1 MVLNLG
7 VSKDGRTQF
16 WSCPIKTCNGRAHS
30 PINTENLHVVTE
42 HNHAKVQNQHV
53 VRERN
58 EIIKQTALANPGLAP
73 RELNMQARAGLSDE
87 QLMQMPSSSAVQ
99 RRVELLREIPERRQV
114 DAKLLVDIIIAV
126 KVEVKYITIHAFIG
140 RICR

>member
-1 MVLNLG
+1 MNLG

-16 WSCPIKTCNGRAHS
+16 WSYPIKICYGRAHS
-30 PINTENLHVVTE
+30 PINTEILHIVTE

-99 RRVELLREIPERRQV
+99 RVELLREIPERRQV

-126 KVEVKYITIHAFIG
+126 RVEVKYITIHAFIG